1 MMNEFDITE
10 IEDAVMDIIRS
21 LGVSKKV
28 YPNRPKSAE
37 TAADFVV
44 VRAEGVDDLA
54 AYGECTV
61 SVDLFAKDI
70 DYVKNRK
77 KLSVMYRRLREGFPS
92 SSGRLLFDPEWNIL
106 GDTPDDFGFHARMI
120 RIQTTIKS

>member
-92 SSGRLLFDPEWNIL
+92 SSGRLLFEPEWNIL

>member
-1 MMNEFDITE
+1 MNEFDITE

-92 SSGRLLFDPEWNIL
+92 SSGRLLFDPKWNIL

>member
-1 MMNEFDITE
+1 MNEFDITE

-92 SSGRLLFDPEWNIL
+92 SSGRLIFDPEWNIL